1 MSNTNTNIFFNLC
14 ILISGPLT
22 YENKTTGKT
31 NLVGVVS
38 WGIGCA
44 LANKLGVYARVSQVT
59 AWILENSDI
68 YTNNCYTNYS

>member
-1 MSNTNTNIFFNLC
+1 MLNTNIYIFFNLC

-38 WGIGCA
+38 WGVGCA
-44 LANKLGVYARVSQVT
+44 LPNKLGVYARGSQVF
-59 AWILENSDI
+59 
-68 YTNNCYTNYS
+68 